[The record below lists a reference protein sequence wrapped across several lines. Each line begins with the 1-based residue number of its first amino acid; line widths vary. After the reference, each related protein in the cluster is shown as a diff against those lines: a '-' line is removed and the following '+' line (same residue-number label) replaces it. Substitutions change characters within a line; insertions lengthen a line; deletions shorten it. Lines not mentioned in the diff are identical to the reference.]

1 MAAFFFSV
9 KKGVKRISFFN
20 AMKSRWEKVWADI
33 QSTGIRKSLM
43 FALEEV
49 KVVRKNKTIQPAMLV
64 DISWSDIEKSMFNAV
79 KEYIATKQSLRRK
92 KG

>member
-1 MAAFFFSV
+1 
-9 KKGVKRISFFN
+9 
-20 AMKSRWEKVWADI
+20 
-33 QSTGIRKSLM
+33 M

-64 DISWSDIEKSMFNAV
+64 DISRNDIEKSMFNAA